1 MTVHKLKIL
10 PEFFREKIT
19 LKKSF
24 EIRNNDRNFEVGDTL
39 VLQEFE
45 NGKYTGREYWEDV
58 IYITDYL
65 QKDDVVVLGTQ
76 PNEREFPF

>member
-45 NGKYTGREYWEDV
+45 DGNYTGREYWEDV

>member
-10 PEFFREKIT
+10 PEFFREKIA

-45 NGKYTGREYWEDV
+45 DGNYTGREYWEDI

-65 QKDDVVVLGTQ
+65 QKDGVVVLGTQ
-76 PNEREFPF
+76 SNEREFPF

>member
-10 PEFFREKIT
+10 PEFFREKIA

-45 NGKYTGREYWEDV
+45 DGNYTGREYWEDV

>member
-45 NGKYTGREYWEDV
+45 DGNYTGREYWEDI

-65 QKDDVVVLGTQ
+65 QKDGVVVLGTQ

>member
-45 NGKYTGREYWEDV
+45 DGNYTGREYWEDV

-65 QKDDVVVLGTQ
+65 QEDDVVVLGTQ

>member
-10 PEFFREKIT
+10 PEFFREKIA

-39 VLQEFE
+39 VLLEFE
-45 NGKYTGREYWEDV
+45 DGNYTGREYWEDI

-65 QKDDVVVLGTQ
+65 QKDGVVVLGTQ

>member
-1 MTVHKLKIL
+1 MTVHKLRIL
-10 PEFFREKIT
+10 PEFFREKIA

-39 VLQEFE
+39 VLLEFE
-45 NGKYTGREYWEDV
+45 DGNYTGREYWEDI

-65 QKDDVVVLGTQ
+65 QKDGVVVLGTQ

>member
-10 PEFFREKIT
+10 PKFFQEKIA

-24 EIRNNDRNFEVGDTL
+24 EIRINDRNFEVGDTL

-45 NGKYTGREYWEDV
+45 DGNYTGREYWEDV

-65 QKDDVVVLGTQ
+65 QKDDVVVLGTR
-76 PNEREFPF
+76 PNEREYPF

>member
-10 PEFFREKIT
+10 PEFFREKII

-45 NGKYTGREYWEDV
+45 DGNYTGREYWEDV

>member
-65 QKDDVVVLGTQ
+65 QKDDVVVLGTR
-76 PNEREFPF
+76 PNEREYPF

>member
-10 PEFFREKIT
+10 PEFFREKIA

-45 NGKYTGREYWEDV
+45 DGNYTGREYWEDV
-58 IYITDYL
+58 VYITDYL
-65 QKDDVVVLGTQ
+65 QKDGVVVLGTQ

>member
-1 MTVHKLKIL
+1 MTVHKLRIL
-10 PEFFREKIT
+10 PEFFLEKIA

-39 VLQEFE
+39 VLLEFE
-45 NGKYTGREYWEDV
+45 DGNYTGREYWEDI

-65 QKDDVVVLGTQ
+65 QKDGVVVLGTQ

>member
-10 PEFFREKIT
+10 PKFFQEKIA

-24 EIRNNDRNFEVGDTL
+24 EIRINDRNFEVGDTL

-65 QKDDVVVLGTQ
+65 QKDDVVVLGTR
-76 PNEREFPF
+76 PNEREYPF